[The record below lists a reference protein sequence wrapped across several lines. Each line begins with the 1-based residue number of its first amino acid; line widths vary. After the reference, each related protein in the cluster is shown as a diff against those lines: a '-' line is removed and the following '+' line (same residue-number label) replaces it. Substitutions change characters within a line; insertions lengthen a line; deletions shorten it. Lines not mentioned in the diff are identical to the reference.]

1 MTAKHSRI
9 GCAMDLVSVVDVPA
23 GTKMSLLVDVIGAD
37 SEFTF
42 GLESPF
48 GSKVAFIHA
57 GVNYEGRMAL
67 YDITTTG
74 VQHADSWILQ
84 INAFQP
90 LRSTPF
96 GLNSLGYFHDVCCG
110 LGGFSTAFEQ
120 LGCPIVT
127 AVDSCELAVRAY
139 QLNHSSHVI
148 CGDISS
154 VGVLYQMHQCQLD
167 LELNPAIAAGF
178 PCQPLSRQGSQMRQ
192 WDNRS
197 KTLGAILKAS
207 YMLQSAGLFLEC
219 VPEAMTDDSTQRQLH
234 EFCQLR
240 NFTMSQRIMHL
251 HNCWPSR
258 RSRWFCVLLPFNFGS
273 VSFPPLPVLPD
284 PPSVMKL
291 MPYSPWP
298 SWSMKDEEQLKWTAM
313 EEQVYRDPQY
323 GSVDRT
329 VQAQQPLPTALH
341 TWGNALYGCP
351 CGCRATGLSPRT
363 LRSGGLRGLA
373 IISGC
378 WPHHTRHIHPKEL
391 QLFLGFPPFEKT
403 LDDCRAQLCL
413 FGNAVAPLQVLWIW
427 SHVMQ
432 HLGLLHEG
440 SNRNEIMTR
449 YIDMIL
455 HQRDISW
462 PSPSVGS
469 GTLTLCTGDASIDI
483 RFHTAQTV
491 SQLLTA
497 QAELEQ
503 TADVMFLMCEGCVL
517 PQFAFLQEMVY
528 TIHTVP
534 VLAASPHV
542 WVPVIV
548 LFLGQTNVCWVPPSL
563 NVGQLLAWHGIFQY
577 AKVLNE
583 HDYEVSPH
591 ESVRP
596 WQVIIVQQ
604 DPDDVAFDLSV
615 TGFGPLSDNLPIGLL
630 KTTES
635 WICTGLWHLDQLI
648 KSQLL
653 VTWTGLDFS
662 PLTVWLPS
670 FAAAV
675 LELWPSTMDTQIAC
689 WLSPPETQLHAFVYE
704 QWGWSLVFFNLT
716 ARCMQ
721 VTFLEPEG
729 HLAVT
734 SRVVARRAFGVSN
747 RQHFVESVR
756 KTPRGSGESTSL
768 DAVMRAFHQELGITS
783 ALISDYICK
792 TADLAHGLD
801 FGLSPTVPF
810 SLDSSSVHPTTSVA
824 VTEDPTKQG
833 LTAKFLLRFAKALV
847 ANAPGKAQVG
857 RIQVIHLDQQLG
869 FLQQCSMRTWVVDQS
884 PLSLFVL
891 VNRHWTFAKCELKG
905 AHVEVRVFDGLAHT
919 SLSSLAPLCLSLKK
933 AWNAETI
940 SVSTSW
946 IIEQSRGDSCG
957 TVALGH
963 FALLSDLITYEQAMH
978 FEQLHSCFAV
988 GSCLLGPC
996 RLSGFGPDDRSV
1008 AADLAKILPSKG
1020 VPEDQLK
1027 ERTQAALKAFG
1038 AEAIAK
1044 ALRTNNPWASLKQL
1058 GNSRPRPF
1066 MWVTN
1071 QELQMHIQ
1079 DRSQKEYGVQH
1090 DTKRKKHQ
1098 KEQRKQ
1104 PFAAHSIDPNSL
1116 LMPAGLFVTNTG
1128 EAVPQIAVDAV
1139 CKNARGVAF
1148 ALPQDVQQFLSD
1160 GKMIS
1165 PEALSVLVIGSLP
1178 ASAPRSLPMHSI
1190 QAPAIYRGTDE
1201 PILIDCTIIQ
1211 LGDQAVYRKQN
1222 QQAPEV
1228 AVFPTAVFRVHVF
1241 RDLWISDHSWDDLV
1255 ARPVKSLVGA
1265 FDILRLCKDQE
1276 CQGFCG
1282 LCHPSCEEEGIESG
1296 LLDIWAFHWHA
1307 LDGSKTPPPKSDVLS
1322 IYFRVPESS
1331 FRALHVLSGTHGVF
1345 FEPRHSDK
1353 PGPDDR
1359 YAVVWLPLCTLSE
1372 AMHRVKTL
1380 DEGIAVCRLGSK
1392 YGIRCLVK
1400 DQEDLHRIVNPTKP
1414 FVSCNIKQ
1422 IFRVEPLPAGT
1433 QRQSLVD
1440 TLQAVGWKAKP
1451 LQPCRGSQGRAWNV
1465 GAEEAPP
1472 SPFIETQHGWLSV
1485 SKVKDT
1491 WTQAKP
1497 QEIIATVRTRQH
1509 MTAASSSSA
1518 PAAQDPWHAPGGDP
1532 WAGYNNKSPVVAPSQ
1547 HVQKKIEDV
1556 EQKLTG
1562 HVQAAIDAQVQ
1573 QFKGDAQARDRL
1585 TNVEHQIQ
1593 SIICNQQKLENWA
1606 AESSSKVA
1614 AIQADQATLGKAVQQ
1629 CQQTVHEQGQAL
1641 HQVAQEVATCTST
1654 ITSQGHTLQQVA
1666 QDVTGIQKDLTT
1678 QLESYFSKQAATIEA
1693 LIEKRQRHS

>member
-1 MTAKHSRI
+1 
-9 GCAMDLVSVVDVPA
+9 MDLVSVVDVPT

-48 GSKVAFIHA
+48 GTKVAFIHA
-57 GVNYEGRMAL
+57 GVNHEGRMAL
-67 YDITTTG
+67 YDISTTG
-74 VQHADSWILQ
+74 VQHDDSWILQ
-84 INAFQP
+84 INEFQP

-96 GLNSLGYFHDVCCG
+96 GITSLGYFHDVCCG

-120 LGCPIVT
+120 LGCQVVT

-148 CGDISS
+148 CGDIAS
-154 VGVLYQMHQCQLD
+154 VDVLFQMHQRQLG
-167 LELNPAIAAGF
+167 LALNPVLAAGF
-178 PCQPLSRQGSQMRQ
+178 PCQPLSRQGAQMRQ
-192 WDNRS
+192 WDHRS

-219 VPEAMTDDSTQRQLH
+219 VPEALTDSSTQRQLL

-240 NFTMSQRIMHL
+240 NFTMSQRVLHL
-251 HNCWPSR
+251 HSCWPSR
-258 RSRWFCVLLPFNFGS
+258 RSRWFCVLLPSHLGS
-273 VSFPPLPVLPD
+273 VSFPPLPALPD

-291 MPYSPWP
+291 MPYSLWP
-298 SWSMKDEEQLKWTAM
+298 CWSMQDEEQLRWTAI

-323 GSVDRT
+323 GPVDRS
-329 VQAQQPLPTALH
+329 VQTQQPLPTALH

-373 IISGC
+373 IVSGC

-432 HLGLLHEG
+432 LLGLLHEG
-440 SNRNEIMTR
+440 QNRNAIMTR

-462 PSPSVGS
+462 PSPFVGS
-469 GTLTLCTGDASIDI
+469 GTLTLCTGDTSLDI

-491 SQLLTA
+491 GQLVTA

-503 TADVMFLMCEGCVL
+503 TADVMFLTCQGSVL
-517 PQFAFLQEMVY
+517 PLSAFLQERTY
-528 TIHTVP
+528 TIHAVP
-534 VLAASPHV
+534 VHAASPHL

-563 NVGQLLAWHGIFQY
+563 TVSQLLAWQGIFQY
-577 AKVLNE
+577 AKVLNAA
-583 HDYEVSPH
+583 DCEVPPH
-591 ESVRP
+591 EPVGP
-596 WQVIIVQQ
+596 WKVIIVQQ

-615 TGFGPLSDNLPIGLL
+615 TGFGPLRDNLPIGLL

-653 VTWTGLDFS
+653 LTWTGLDFS

-675 LELWPSTMDTQIAC
+675 LELWPSSMDSQIAC

-704 QWGWSLVFFNLT
+704 QWGWSLVLFTLT
-716 ARCMQ
+716 AQRMQ

-734 SRVVARRAFGVSN
+734 SRVVAHRAFWVSN
-747 RQHFVESVR
+747 RQHMVEFVR
-756 KTPRGSGESTSL
+756 KISGEGDDLKSL
-768 DAVMRAFHQELGITS
+768 DAVMRVFHQELGITS
-783 ALISDYICK
+783 ALISEYICK

-801 FGLSPTVPF
+801 FGLSPSPTVPL
-810 SLDSSSVHPTTSVA
+810 SLESNLVHPAAAVA
-824 VTEDPTKQG
+824 VTEDQTKQG
-833 LTAKFLLRFAKALV
+833 LTAKFLLRFAKAIV
-847 ANAPGKAQVG
+847 ANTSGQVLAG
-857 RIQVIHLDQQLG
+857 RIQVIHLDQHRGL
-869 FLQQCSMRTWVVDQS
+869 LQQCSVRAWVIDQS

-891 VNRHWTFAKCELKG
+891 VDGHWIFAKCELTG
-905 AHVEVRVFDGLAHT
+905 SHLAVRVFDGLAQT
-919 SLSSLAPLCLSLKK
+919 PLSSLAPLVVSLKK

-946 IIEQSRGDSCG
+946 IIAQSRGDSCG

-963 FALLSDLITYEQAMH
+963 FALLSELISYEQAMH
-978 FEQLHSCFAV
+978 FEQLHPSFAV
-988 GSCLLGPC
+988 ASCLLGSC

-1071 QELQMHIQ
+1071 QELQLHIQ

-1116 LMPAGLFVTNTG
+1116 LMPPGLFVTNSG

-1165 PEALSVLVIGSLP
+1165 PDALSVLVIGALP
-1178 ASAPRSLPMHSI
+1178 ASAPRSLPMHHI

-1255 ARPVKSLVGA
+1255 ARPVKSLVGV

-1282 LCHPSCEEEGIESG
+1282 FCHPSCEEEGIESG

-1307 LDGSKTPPPKSDVLS
+1307 HDGSRTPPPKSDVLS

-1331 FRALHVLSGTHGVF
+1331 FRALHALSGTYGVF

-1359 YAVVWLPLCTLSE
+1359 YAVVWLPPCTLSE

-1380 DEGIAVCRLGSK
+1380 DEGIAVCRLGNK

-1400 DQEDLHRIVNPTKP
+1400 DQEDLHKIINPTKP

-1422 IFRVEPLPAGT
+1422 IFRIEPLPAGT

-1440 TLQAVGWKAKP
+1440 TLHAVGWKAKP

-1465 GAEEAPP
+1465 GAEDAPP
-1472 SPFIETQHGWLSV
+1472 SPFIETQHGWISI

-1509 MTAASSSSA
+1509 ITAASSSSTSA
-1518 PAAQDPWHAPGGDP
+1518 SQDPWHVPGGDP
-1532 WAGYNNKSPVVAPSQ
+1532 WAGYNNKSIAAAPSQ
-1547 HVQKKIEDV
+1547 HVQKKIDDV
-1556 EQKLTG
+1556 EQKLAG

-1573 QFKGDAQARDRL
+1573 QFKGDEQARDRL
-1585 TNVEHQIQ
+1585 TSVENQIQ

-1606 AESSSKVA
+1606 VESSAKTAV
-1614 AIQADQATLGKAVQQ
+1614 IQVDQATLGQAVQQ
-1629 CQQTVHEQGQAL
+1629 CQQTVHEQGQTL
-1641 HQVAQEVATCTST
+1641 QQVAQDVATCSST

-1666 QDVTGIQKDLTT
+1666 QDVTGIQRDLTT